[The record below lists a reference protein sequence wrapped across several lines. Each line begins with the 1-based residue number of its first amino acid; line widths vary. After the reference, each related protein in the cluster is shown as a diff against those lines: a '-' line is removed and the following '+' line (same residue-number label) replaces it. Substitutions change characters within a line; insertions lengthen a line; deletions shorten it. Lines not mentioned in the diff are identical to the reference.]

1 MWHHRFETRSD
12 LTPEQIWP
20 VIADVAAWGQVDH
33 NIDTLIIREAPAVGV
48 PFMLKPKGGP
58 TLKFVIGDFAPPCRY
73 SDICKMPFASMKT
86 LHTLEEANGT
96 IVRVDIE
103 ISGPLSALWG
113 RLVGRKHAGGLAAQ
127 TARILAKAAQLK
139 SVRG

>member
-20 VIADVAAWGQVDH
+20 VIADVAAWGEVDH
-33 NIDTLIIREAPAVGV
+33 NIDTLKIKHAPAVGV
-48 PFMLKPKGGP
+48 PFTLKPKGGP
-58 TLKFVIGDFAPPCRY
+58 TLKFVIGDFSPPNRY
-73 SDICKMPFASMKT
+73 SDICKMPFAVMKT
-86 LHTLEEANGT
+86 LHTLENVDGT

-113 RLVGRKHAGGLAAQ
+113 RLVGRKHARGLPAQ
-127 TARILAKAAQLK
+127 TARILARAAQ
-139 SVRG
+139 VEAANG